1 MIIFLFF
8 NRSTSVSFIISR
20 KTTTFKR
27 RRWFIES
34 NRGCWLFSVNGL
46 FINNKTNFINSIFHT
61 RSNWSNHEILLF
73 PFNWIFCI
81 LYFHLFFI
89 RLLFNLLLWKLLKII
104 FSLCLKNRD
113 SIFQQFIKY
122 VKKWA
127 YYLSSIL
134 FIHSHLSNQFNQSKH
149 FQVILTYYLL
159 LIILII
165 LCTKNTIKMNMQINT
180 TQITFFIQLV
190 RSNR

>member
-34 NRGCWLFSVNGL
+34 NRGCWLFSINGL

-113 SIFQQFIKY
+113 SLFQQFIKF

-165 LCTKNTIKMNMQINT
+165 LYYKKMFVTK
-180 TQITFFIQLV
+180 
-190 RSNR
+190 